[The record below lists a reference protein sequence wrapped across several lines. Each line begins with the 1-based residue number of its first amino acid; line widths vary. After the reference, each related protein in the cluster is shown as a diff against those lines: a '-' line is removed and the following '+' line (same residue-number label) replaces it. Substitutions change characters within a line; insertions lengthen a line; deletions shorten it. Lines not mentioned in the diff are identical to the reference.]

1 MSSRSLLPP
10 VLVGAPGVASP
21 LEVGD
26 TWVRFDLATAVAGH
40 I

>member
-1 MSSRSLLPP
+1 MSSRLVLPP
-10 VLVGAPGVASP
+10 VLVGVLGVASP

-26 TWVRFDLATAVAGH
+26 TWVRFDLAMAVAGH